1 MDYFEQDKILSTLD
15 DCEVR
20 NSQII
25 KKIINNLLSLS
36 SPVGKRINNNQ

>member
-1 MDYFEQDKILSTLD
+1 MDYFEQDKILSTL

-25 KKIINNLLSLS
+25 KKIINNLLLLS